1 MAKQT
6 DPAPEFDSRHRI
18 VGAII
23 LVSLAVI
30 FVPML
35 LDGERMARH
44 DAFDQSSQAKR
55 STRVVVSNADDIRR
69 GASAVTEP
77 TAESGSESVPATKKS
92 TPTSVRQVLME
103 LRSRSATGEAAKKKA
118 LPASSK
124 PAPVVKKSRPKSV
137 APVVDQGWV
146 VQVGTFSDPG
156 NVAKLK
162 SRLLKHGFNVN
173 TEEIRLSS
181 GKAIRVR
188 VGPFGKKAVAVD
200 TRTRIHE
207 LAGVDGVVLS
217 YP

>member
-6 DPAPEFDSRHRI
+6 DSAPEFDSRHRI
-18 VGAII
+18 VGAVI

-35 LDGERMARH
+35 LDSERMTRH
-44 DAFDQSSQAKR
+44 DAVDRSAQAKR

-77 TAESGSESVPATKKS
+77 TAEPGSGSIPAAKES
-92 TPTSVRQVLME
+92 TPTSVRRVLME
-103 LRSRSATGEAAKKKA
+103 SRSRSATEEAAKKKA
-118 LPASSK
+118 LNAK
-124 PAPVVKKSRPKSV
+124 PKPTPVVEKSRPKPV

-188 VGPFGKKAVAVD
+188 VGPFGKKTVAVD